1 MPAGLPVTARRRS
14 DRLRFVAS
22 IVAVTAGFAL
32 AGCEP
37 NEAIVVENVPKDTSA
52 RTGALKPTPPTD
64 RMLAAIVP
72 HDETAYFFKLTG
84 PIDETAALRPQFLEL
99 VRSLRFEKSEPV
111 WELPAGWT
119 QDEGG
124 PGRLATI
131 TVPGTPPLSLA
142 VSSLRLPGD
151 GLDAYLLAN
160 VNRWRGQMGLAP
172 VSLERLQQS
181 DDLEGEIFKLKL
193 SDGTPATLV
202 DFEGKFSGGMTPP
215 FAGQVAQPTPTS
227 STEAESDL
235 SYELP
240 AGWQAA
246 PGDGVSAAAFSSDG
260 TRTTI
265 TALPA
270 SNELLPNVNRWRA
283 QVGLTPI
290 SQTELND
297 AVEEV
302 QLGDGGPGSY
312 IALNGPPDG
321 ESPKSILGVVAV
333 RDATAWFVKMTGD
346 SQAVL
351 GQKDDFE
358 AFVKSLRFSKSS
370 D

>member
-1 MPAGLPVTARRRS
+1 MPAGRPVTARRRS
-14 DRLRFVAS
+14 DRLHFIAS
-22 IVAVTAGFAL
+22 IVAFLAGIAL

-37 NEAIVVENVPKDTSA
+37 DEAIVVENVPKDSAA

-84 PIDETAALRPQFLEL
+84 PIDEAAAVRPQFLEL
-99 VRSLRFEKSEPV
+99 LRSLTFRDDEPQ
-111 WELPAGWT
+111 WKLPAGWT
-119 QDEGG
+119 QDAGG
-124 PGRLATI
+124 AGRLATV
-131 TVPGTPPLSLA
+131 TVPGNPPLSLA
-142 VSSLRLPGD
+142 VSTLQLPSD
-151 GLDAYLLAN
+151 GLEEYLLAN

-172 VSLERLQQS
+172 LSLDRFRPSE
-181 DDLEGEIFKLKL
+181 DAKGEIFKVELA
-193 SDGTPATLV
+193 DGTEVTLV
-202 DFEGKFSGGMTPP
+202 DFEGKFSGGMMSPS
-215 FAGQVAQPTPTS
+215 AGQGTLQPPS
-227 STEAESDL
+227 SKGPESKL
-235 SYELP
+235 AYELP
-240 AGWQAA
+240 SGWQNA
-246 PGDGVSAAAFSSDG
+246 PGDGVSTEAFSSGG

-290 SQTELND
+290 GESELD
-297 AVEEV
+297 EAVE
-302 QLGDGGPGSY
+302 QIRLGDGKTGNY
-312 IALNGPPDG
+312 VVLNGPSDG

-333 RDATAWFVKMTGD
+333 RDETAWFVKMVGD

-351 GQKDDFE
+351 DQKDSFE
-358 AFVKSLRFSKSS
+358 ALIKSLRFSKEA